1 MSCGTAASAKNGPS
15 AKQGPES
22 GRYAHLIDD
31 GIFDVLGAALGP
43 DRIRTKPACS
53 RCRISRSVVMRTVR
67 ADITMLKE
75 RLDQLEATWLR

>member
-1 MSCGTAASAKNGPS
+1 MSA
-15 AKQGPES
+15 
-22 GRYAHLIDD
+22 
-31 GIFDVLGAALGP
+31 VVGAAPGSC
-43 DRIRTKPACS
+43 RIRTKPQRS